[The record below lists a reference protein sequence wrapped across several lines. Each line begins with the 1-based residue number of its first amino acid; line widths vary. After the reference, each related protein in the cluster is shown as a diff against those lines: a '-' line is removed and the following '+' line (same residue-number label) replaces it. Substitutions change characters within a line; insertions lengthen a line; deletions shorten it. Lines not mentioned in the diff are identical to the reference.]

1 MPTLLTACMP
11 PSMGLT
17 CGYVDAAES
26 TGHWQPRHS
35 IVFSTRLTDTPTV
48 ATFVIVH
55 GGWGGAWEWSGI
67 AELLSR
73 RGHVVSTPTLAG
85 MGERSDLDLD
95 KSIGLS
101 THIDDVVAAVENAQR
116 PDVIL
121 CAHSYGGMPV
131 TGALDRIG
139 PLVKRAIYLDALVPS
154 DGQSALDL
162 LPGPFA
168 ESVRSAIR
176 QDGASVRIPIPP
188 QLLPPGGLVDET
200 IWAHYVERL
209 RPQPAASF
217 AEPIR
222 LSGKTHPPAT
232 YVRFT
237 GFALDESLGQD
248 PIAMVA
254 ERVRKLGWDYL
265 EVQGPHDAHL
275 TNSQRLVELL
285 HELSIKDATT

>member
-1 MPTLLTACMP
+1 M
-11 PSMGLT
+11 
-17 CGYVDAAES
+17 
-26 TGHWQPRHS
+26 
-35 IVFSTRLTDTPTV
+35 

-55 GGWGGAWEWSGI
+55 GGWGGAWEWEGI
-67 AELLSR
+67 AELLCR
-73 RGHVVSTPTLAG
+73 RSHVVSTPTLAG
-85 MGERSDLDLD
+85 MGERSHLDID
-95 KSIGLS
+95 TSIGLT

-139 PLVKRAIYLDALVPS
+139 QLVKRAVYLDALVPS

-162 LPGPFA
+162 LPDPFA
-168 ESVRSAIR
+168 ELVRLAIL

-188 QLLPPGGLVDET
+188 QLLPPRGLVDET
-200 IWAHYVERL
+200 TWDHYVERL

-222 LSGKTHPPAT
+222 LTGKAPPPAT

-237 GFALDESLGQD
+237 GFAFDESLGQD
-248 PIAMVA
+248 PIALVA
-254 ERVRKLGWDYL
+254 ERVRKLGWDYM
-265 EVQGPHDAHL
+265 EVRGPHDAHL
-275 TNSQRLVELL
+275 TNPQGLVELL
-285 HELSIKDATT
+285 HELSNEGPPS